1 MPLKANQIALI
12 VLTAVAVFLYWQK
25 YQDVYKD
32 TGRLQI
38 SQEGDA
44 VILSWSSSIELPME
58 HRFQE
63 AYAEWADK
71 TDKFIINL
79 DSGGGALREGR
90 LVIDVIDQMKKTH
103 LVETNVGEGAYCL
116 SMCVPIYLH
125 GEKRSASKN
134 SQWMFHEPAAY
145 DLVTDEKV
153 EENEYDKQAAATRY
167 FEKYF
172 VNSEMDPTWRAQLQ
186 KDWVGKDVWYTGQQ
200 LKDQRSNI
208 ILRLY

>member
-1 MPLKANQIALI
+1 MPLKANQLALI
-12 VLTAVAVFLYWQK
+12 ILSAVAVFLYWQK

-44 VILSWSSSIELPME
+44 VVLSWRSTIELPME
-58 HRFQE
+58 RRFQE

-103 LVETNVGEGAYCL
+103 LVETTVGEGAYCL
-116 SMCVPIYLH
+116 SMCVPIYLR
-125 GEKRSASKN
+125 GEKRSASRS
-134 SQWMFHEPAAY
+134 SQWMFHEPSAY
-145 DLVTDEKV
+145 DIVTDEKI
-153 EENEYDKQAAATRY
+153 EENEYDKQTATNRF
-167 FEKYF
+167 FERYF
-172 VNSEMDPTWRAQLQ
+172 VNSDMDSKWRNNLQ
-186 KDWVGKDVWYTGQQ
+186 REWIGKDVWRTGKQ
-200 LKDQRSNI
+200 LVDERSNI